1 MLAAVSLMK
10 RETDLES
17 GGDNVRSAGFLEEL
31 VLSRLFA
38 VDKVRGA
45 EAARPEGATVDE
57 SRGDLGGPACSKS
70 RLNLQTIRTEQKF
83 Q

>member
-1 MLAAVSLMK
+1 MK

-31 VLSRLFA
+31 ALSRLFA

-45 EAARPEGATVDE
+45 EAARPEGAAVDE
-57 SRGDLGGPACSKS
+57 FRDLGGSACSKS

-83 Q
+83 